1 MKHIISYPIATLVFI
16 APAYIDNKLV
26 PWIITLIENIL

>member
-16 APAYIDNKLV
+16 APAYINNKLV
-26 PWIITLIENIL
+26 PALIELIKNIL